1 MESDDM
7 LMMLYI
13 FCPYKSAANGWCF
26 GWPPG
31 AGYPHTLKR
40 MLQVSRYQH
49 VGKHVCLTAWIQA
62 SFIMTMLR
70 LSLLSNILCG
80 SSDWKNQLNVECFPP
95 PIVCYLKPCGRF
107 LGFPYHKTHVVG
119 NPTCS
124 QHSLADPNEKKNH
137 ARSGFNKSLSRGCS
151 LRIVINSSR
160 PISQTIP
167 RFPSEN
173 GKRRDW
179 VKEKHPVGE
188 EGSLNSLSIISL
200 TTKTGCKPPLC
211 SQKSH

>member
-1 MESDDM
+1 MFSPSNC
-7 LMMLYI
+7 LL
-13 FCPYKSAANGWCF
+13 PT
-26 GWPPG
+26 
-31 AGYPHTLKR
+31 TL
-40 MLQVSRYQH
+40 
-49 VGKHVCLTAWIQA
+49 
-62 SFIMTMLR
+62 
-70 LSLLSNILCG
+70 
-80 SSDWKNQLNVECFPP
+80 WKP
-95 PIVCYLKPCGRF
+95 

-119 NPTCS
+119 NPTN
-124 QHSLADPNEKKNH
+124 QHSHGPIQMGKKFN

-188 EGSLNSLSIISL
+188 EGFINLSIISFNNKNRL
-200 TTKTGCKPPLC
+200 QPPLC